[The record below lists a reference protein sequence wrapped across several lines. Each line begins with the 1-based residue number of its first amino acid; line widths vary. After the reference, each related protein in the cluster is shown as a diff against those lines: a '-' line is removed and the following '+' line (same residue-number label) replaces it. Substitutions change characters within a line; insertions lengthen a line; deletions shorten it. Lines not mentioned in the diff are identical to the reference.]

1 MAPAGPHRRYLF
13 ELSPSRGAENAAGRN
28 QADGNLANG
37 QVLSVIL
44 SYNPANGTFQD
55 LADSTYTT
63 QVVAYNGEAATGVPG
78 EVFSFIQSA
87 S

>member
-1 MAPAGPHRRYLF
+1 
-13 ELSPSRGAENAAGRN
+13 
-28 QADGNLANG
+28 
-37 QVLSVIL
+37 L